1 MWELRGEAEMRLY
14 SDRLAAELAQKR
26 REEQEADNGSGDL
39 AAPVDAGGGAAGAV
53 SGSGEET

>member
-26 REEQEADNGSGDL
+26 REEQGADNAGDDT
-39 AAPVDAGGGAAGAV
+39 AAPVGTGGGVAGAV